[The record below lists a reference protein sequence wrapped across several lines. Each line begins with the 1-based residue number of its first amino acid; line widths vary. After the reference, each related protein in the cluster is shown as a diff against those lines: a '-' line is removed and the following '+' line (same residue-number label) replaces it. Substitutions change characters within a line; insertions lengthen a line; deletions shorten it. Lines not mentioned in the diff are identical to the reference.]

1 MWPFS
6 MKYYMLYREH
16 SCPFV
21 LFGRTLEALDM
32 ALVRLDSR
40 SMGRK
45 RTAFLGTAFF
55 GQRPGSQRKGF
66 PGRCLG

>member
-16 SCPFV
+16 SCPVV
-21 LFGRTLEALDM
+21 LFGRTLEALDT
-32 ALVRLDSR
+32 ALV
-40 SMGRK
+40 RK

-55 GQRPGSQRKGF
+55 GQRPGSHRKGF